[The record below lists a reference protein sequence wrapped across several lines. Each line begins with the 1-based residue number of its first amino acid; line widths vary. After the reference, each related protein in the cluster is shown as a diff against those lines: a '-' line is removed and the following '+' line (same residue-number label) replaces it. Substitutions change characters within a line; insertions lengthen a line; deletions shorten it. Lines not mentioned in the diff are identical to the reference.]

1 VLRFILLLII
11 SSKIFANYSLED
23 LVEITL
29 ENHSQ
34 INVYH
39 SKEQSALEGINNAK
53 SKYYP
58 TLSLNY
64 KKVDADSDDVNYFAD
79 DEVTRVN
86 VHQVL
91 YTGGLVSASIDE
103 AKNNLELTRLENKAN
118 KFELVDKLIN
128 LYVQLF
134 NEQNKHSNYINS
146 YQIYQDLKNTLSNK
160 LEIKLIANSQYQS
173 FSEKLENLEY
183 NIKDAKLNIDNL
195 LTRINILTSLNLSL
209 GDIIFID
216 NLEFYNLSFERFY
229 NSHYK
234 TLQKNTEIK
243 ILDAKYNIANSE
255 LMPKVNLSLEHQKG
269 NFSNK
274 NFGEE
279 NRVFLDVIYN
289 FSFEN
294 LGENEKSL
302 IDKQTVKYEL
312 KALKQELE
320 SEFNEK
326 YTNYKYLQ
334 DKIILINNRVE
345 KLEQILHSKKRL
357 FASGKTTWQDLLGSI
372 DTIINTKNNL
382 SDIISQKVLL
392 GYYFY
397 YLMNL

>member
-195 LTRINILTSLNLSL
+195 LTRINIL
-209 GDIIFID
+209 IF
-216 NLEFYNLSFERFY
+216 
-229 NSHYK
+229 
-234 TLQKNTEIK
+234 T
-243 ILDAKYNIANSE
+243 
-255 LMPKVNLSLEHQKG
+255 
-269 NFSNK
+269 
-274 NFGEE
+274 
-279 NRVFLDVIYN
+279 
-289 FSFEN
+289 
-294 LGENEKSL
+294 
-302 IDKQTVKYEL
+302 
-312 KALKQELE
+312 
-320 SEFNEK
+320 
-326 YTNYKYLQ
+326 
-334 DKIILINNRVE
+334 
-345 KLEQILHSKKRL
+345 
-357 FASGKTTWQDLLGSI
+357 
-372 DTIINTKNNL
+372 
-382 SDIISQKVLL
+382 
-392 GYYFY
+392 
-397 YLMNL
+397 

>member
-234 TLQKNTEIK
+234 TLQK
-243 ILDAKYNIANSE
+243 KY
-255 LMPKVNLSLEHQKG
+255 
-269 NFSNK
+269 
-274 NFGEE
+274 
-279 NRVFLDVIYN
+279 RD
-289 FSFEN
+289 
-294 LGENEKSL
+294 
-302 IDKQTVKYEL
+302 
-312 KALKQELE
+312 
-320 SEFNEK
+320 
-326 YTNYKYLQ
+326 
-334 DKIILINNRVE
+334 
-345 KLEQILHSKKRL
+345 
-357 FASGKTTWQDLLGSI
+357 
-372 DTIINTKNNL
+372 
-382 SDIISQKVLL
+382 
-392 GYYFY
+392 
-397 YLMNL
+397 

>member
-209 GDIIFID
+209 GILYLLII
-216 NLEFYNLSFERFY
+216 
-229 NSHYK
+229 
-234 TLQKNTEIK
+234 
-243 ILDAKYNIANSE
+243 
-255 LMPKVNLSLEHQKG
+255 
-269 NFSNK
+269 
-274 NFGEE
+274 
-279 NRVFLDVIYN
+279 
-289 FSFEN
+289 
-294 LGENEKSL
+294 
-302 IDKQTVKYEL
+302 
-312 KALKQELE
+312 
-320 SEFNEK
+320 
-326 YTNYKYLQ
+326 
-334 DKIILINNRVE
+334 
-345 KLEQILHSKKRL
+345 
-357 FASGKTTWQDLLGSI
+357 
-372 DTIINTKNNL
+372 
-382 SDIISQKVLL
+382 
-392 GYYFY
+392 
-397 YLMNL
+397 